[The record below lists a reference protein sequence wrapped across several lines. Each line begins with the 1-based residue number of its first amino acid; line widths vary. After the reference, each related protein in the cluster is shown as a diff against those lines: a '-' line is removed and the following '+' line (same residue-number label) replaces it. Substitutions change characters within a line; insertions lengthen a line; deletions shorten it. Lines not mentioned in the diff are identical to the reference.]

1 MKYVST
7 DISLSDAIVFGKQLL
22 EVEMSDIT
30 MHSLQGTA
38 TYYNGVSYFS
48 AYKNVNLQLVNE
60 YFNSFEKEL
69 DAEHIVLEE
78 LVEEPEGLTYN
89 GGKSAQDIKDKNPQL
104 IWK

>member
-1 MKYVST
+1 MVFFILHTVFERRFLFKCSETVMKIS
-7 DISLSDAIVFGKQLL
+7 SLSEVNSCFG
-22 EVEMSDIT
+22 
-30 MHSLQGTA
+30 A
-38 TYYNGVSYFS
+38 T
-48 AYKNVNLQLVNE
+48 
-60 YFNSFEKEL
+60 FNSFEKEL